1 MRCQAR
7 FVSKLLGRAVAAG
20 LAWSAA
26 ARGDEVS
33 FRAAKPIWPAGRET
47 EMNLLVG
54 FRAVVQ
60 APRDQ
65 PVVLRLTA
73 STIYRAWLNGEFLGY
88 GPARGPHDWFRLDEW
103 DLRGKLRPGDN
114 VVAIEVAGY
123 NCNCFYLLDQ
133 PSFLQAEVVSGDRV
147 LAATAVRPRLR
158 GRELVVSGD
167 RVLSAMAGPGVV
179 FQAKILDQRVQKV
192 SRFSYQRTFSEVYRL
207 TPGVDDWRAR
217 ADAPFADVACTT
229 ATEKKYLPRRVPY
242 PLFEVRA
249 PVAEVA
255 AGSVAPDAGPRKLW
269 RPSFM
274 TVVNSNRHGFVEK
287 DLAAV
292 PSTDLQRLKVTARD
306 GNVRPS
312 VAGQSVSFPAGTFR
326 IFDFGTNLSGFVGAR
341 LVCEQ
346 KARVLFTFDELLTAG
361 DVDFKRLDCMNVVG
375 YELEPGAYDVE
386 SIEPNGLRFLKIT
399 VLDGACRAEHI
410 HLREYAN
417 PDASAARFSSS
428 DRGLNA
434 IFEAARQTFRQNA
447 VDLFMDC
454 PTRERAGWAND
465 AYWTARAGFDLCG
478 NTKVEQVYFEDFLLP
493 EKFAHLPDG
502 MLPMCYPSDHYN
514 GQFIPNCAFWFVLQ
528 LEEYYARSGD
538 QAMVD
543 ALRPK
548 VLKLF
553 DYFAKFRNS
562 DGLLEKLDSW
572 VFLEWSAANTFV
584 QDVSYP
590 SNMEYAGALEAAG
603 RLYHLPALLDE
614 ARQVQQTVLA
624 LSGRGEFF
632 VDNAVRKNGQLLVT
646 TNRTELCQYMA
657 FYFGLATPR
666 THPQLWQRLCTEFGP
681 QRDATKVWPE
691 IHKAN
696 AIIGNYLRMD
706 LLTRYGLTAKAFA
719 EAHDYYLRMAEL
731 TGTLWEYDDTRK
743 SCNHGFASHAAH
755 LFYRDFLGLQG
766 IDRQNRTVT
775 LRFADLPLEWCEGEI
790 PFEFGTFALRWWRE
804 GATLHYRVSL
814 PPGFTLNIE
823 NPAGLV
829 LQPHP

>member
-1 MRCQAR
+1 MA
-7 FVSKLLGRAVAAG
+7 LG
-20 LAWSAA
+20 LAGAA
-26 ARGDEVS
+26 LAQADEVA

-47 EMNLLVG
+47 EMNVLVG
-54 FRAVVQ
+54 FRAVVPAQ
-60 APRDQ
+60 AGQ
-65 PVVLRLTA
+65 AAVLRLTA

-88 GPARGPHDWFRLDEW
+88 GPARGPHDWFRMDEW
-103 DLRGKLRPGDN
+103 DLRGKLRQGDN

-123 NCNCFYLLDQ
+123 NCNSFYLLDQ
-133 PSFLQAEVVSGDRV
+133 PSFLQAEVVSGARV
-147 LAATAVRPRLR
+147 LAATA
-158 GRELVVSGD
+158 G
-167 RVLSAMAGPGVV
+167 AGAT
-179 FQAKILDQRVQKV
+179 FQAKILEQRVQKV
-192 SRFSYQRTFSEVYRL
+192 SRFSSQRTFSEVYRMS
-207 TPGVDDWRAR
+207 PGLDDWRAR
-217 ADAPFADVACTT
+217 ADAPFAGVACTT
-229 ATEKKYLPRRVPY
+229 AADKKYLPRRVSY
-242 PLFEVRA
+242 PLFEVRT

-255 AGSVAPDAGPRKLW
+255 AGSVAPDAGPQKLW
-269 RPSFM
+269 RPYFM

-306 GNVRPS
+306 GNVRPG
-312 VAGQSVSFPAGTFR
+312 VAGQPVSCSAGTFR

-341 LVCEQ
+341 LTCER
-346 KARVLFTFDELLTAG
+346 KARVLITFDELLTDG
-361 DVDFKRLDCMNVVG
+361 DVDFKRLDCLNVVS
-375 YELEPGAYDVE
+375 YELEPGAYEVE

-399 VLDGACRAEHI
+399 VLDGACRAERI

-434 IFEAARQTFRQNA
+434 IFEAARQTFRQNT
-447 VDLFMDC
+447 VDVFMDC

-465 AYWTARAGFDLCG
+465 AYWTARAGFDFCG

-514 GQFIPNCAFWFVLQ
+514 GQFIPNCALWFVLQ
-528 LEEYYARSGD
+528 LEEYYARSND
-538 QAMVD
+538 RAMVE

-553 DYFAKFRNS
+553 EYFAKFRNA

-590 SNMEYAGALEAAG
+590 SNMEYAGALEAAS
-603 RLYHLPALLDE
+603 RLYQLPALAEE
-614 ARQVQQTVLA
+614 ARQVKQAILA
-624 LSGRGEFF
+624 QSGRGEFF
-632 VDNAVRKNGQLLVT
+632 VDNAVRKNGELCIT

-657 FYFGLATPR
+657 FYFGIATPQ
-666 THPQLWQRLCTEFGP
+666 THPQLWRRLCDEFGP
-681 QRDATKVWPE
+681 QRDATKVWPQ

-706 LLTRYGLTAKAFA
+706 LLPRYGLTAETFA
-719 EAHDYYLRMAEL
+719 EARAYYLRMAEL

-755 LFYRDFLGLQG
+755 LFYRDFLGLQA
-766 IDRQNRTVT
+766 IDRQARVVT
-775 LRFADLPLEWCEGEI
+775 LRFAKLPLAWCEGEI
-790 PFEFGTFALRWWRE
+790 PFEFGTVAVRWWRE
-804 GATLHYRVSL
+804 GTTLHYRVRL
-814 PPGFTLNIE
+814 PPGFTLKVE
-823 NPAGLV
+823 NPAGLK
-829 LQPHP
+829 LQPHA